1 MDLTDFPAFR
11 YDFPNEKGIYIPLS
25 RVQALV
31 PHFTACCCFSQSRH
45 IRMMTTFDLSETL
58 PSGKLT

>member
-11 YDFPNEKGIYIPLS
+11 YDIPDEKGS

-31 PHFTACCCFSQSRH
+31 PHSITACCCFSQSRH
-45 IRMMTTFDLSETL
+45 IRMMTTFDLSKTL